1 MVPDKDCLYKI
12 GDMVMTE
19 GQILEAFGLV
29 GKNGQPNPA
38 LRWPNGTIPYTFD
51 REVFP
56 EGAPEEAVMKTVA
69 ARFNAD
75 MQGCL
80 TMK

>member
-1 MVPDKDCLYKI
+1 
-12 GDMVMTE
+12 MVMTKE
-19 GQILEAFGLV
+19 ELLEALGLV
-29 GKNGQPNPA
+29 GKNGIPN
-38 LRWPNGTIPYTFD
+38 LKRRWPNGTIPYTFD